1 MSAPTDLRP
10 PARVPLG
17 RILCEDG
24 AIDARQLEHALEQQ
38 RALGLPLGR
47 TLLHLH
53 YIGDEALHRALARQF
68 GVAWVDLDGVSID
81 RSLARVIS
89 RRYAR
94 RHALVPVWLAG
105 GALTVALEN
114 PGARDLVDD
123 LAHLTGLTIDVV
135 TAPAGAIQRA
145 SRRLYDN
152 EPSAGETISGPPDG
166 PGDPLGPAALPPAR
180 IRVPDEPAARRG
192 DDLFRAV
199 LRMALDQGASDVH
212 LETLPAG
219 LSMRLR
225 VDGVL
230 RRPSLGGLQEALDR
244 HAREVVSRVKIL
256 AALDIAERRRPQD
269 GSFQLRLERDRALV
283 VVDLRVSVVPS
294 HSGES
299 VVIRLLD
306 RSRAPRALA
315 DLDLSPAVAGGLAAA
330 LRRTTGIFL
339 VTGPTGSGKST
350 TLYACLMR
358 LHRPEIRILTAED
371 PVEYVYDGLSQSEV
385 NPDIGNTFATYL
397 RAFLR
402 HDPEVIMVGE
412 IRDQDTAVM
421 AFRAAQ
427 TGHLLLSTMHTNTAI
442 AAVPRLLDLGIDA
455 SLIATSLVGV
465 LSQRLARRICSAC
478 RAPAA
483 VSGVAVD
490 ELFAAP
496 PPGLTLFGG
505 TGCAACAFTGY
516 RGRLLV
522 ADLWM
527 PDERDLML
535 VAGRAPLDELTRSAR
550 RTTVSMAQDAHARL
564 QAGLTSA
571 EELLRVLPYPAIVE
585 HRARFGRVDG
595 PAGLEPA
602 KG

>member
-1 MSAPTDLRP
+1 MNSSTGAGQ
-10 PARVPLG
+10 PARLPLG

-24 AIDARQLEHALEQQ
+24 AIDVRQLEHALDRQ
-38 RALGLPLGR
+38 RALGLPLGQ
-47 TLLHLH
+47 TLLRLH
-53 YIGDEALHRALARQF
+53 YLSDDALQRALARQF
-68 GVAWVDLDGVSID
+68 GVAWVDLDALPID
-81 RSLARVIS
+81 RALARVIS

-94 RHALVPVWLAG
+94 RHALVPMWLTDG
-105 GALTVALEN
+105 VLTVAVEN
-114 PGARDLVDD
+114 PGAREVVDE
-123 LAHLTGLTIDVV
+123 LGRLTGTSIDVV
-135 TAPAGAIQRA
+135 TAPAAAIQRA
-145 SRRLYDN
+145 SRRLYDG
-152 EPSAGETISGPPDG
+152 ESQPGETISSSPP
-166 PGDPLGPAALPPAR
+166 PAAGGSDDAASAAR
-180 IRVPDEPAARRG
+180 AREPDEAGGRRG
-192 DDLFRAV
+192 DDLFRDV
-199 LRMALDQGASDVH
+199 LRLALDQGASDVH
-212 LETLPAG
+212 LETLPSG
-219 LSMRLR
+219 LSLRLR

-230 RRPSLGGLQEALDR
+230 RRPSVGALQEALDR

-269 GSFQLRLERDRALV
+269 GSFQLRLERERAIAL
-283 VVDLRVSVVPS
+283 VDLRVSVVPS

-299 VVIRLLD
+299 VVVRLLD

-315 DLDLSPAVAGGLAAA
+315 DLDLSPAVAGGLEAA

-385 NPDIGNTFATYL
+385 NPDIGNTFAAYL

-412 IRDQDTAVM
+412 IRDQDTAEM

-427 TGHLLLSTMHTNTAI
+427 TGHLLLSTLHTNAAI

-465 LSQRLARRICSAC
+465 LSQRLARRICSTC
-478 RAPAA
+478 LAPAA
-483 VSGVAVD
+483 RSGVAVE
-490 ELFAAP
+490 ELFGEP
-496 PPGLTLFGG
+496 PPGLRLFRG
-505 TGCAACAFTGY
+505 TGCASCAFTGY

-527 PDERDLML
+527 PDEQDLML
-535 VAGRAPLDELTRSAR
+535 VAARAPLDEITRSAR
-550 RTTVSMAQDAHARL
+550 RTTISMADDAHARL
-564 QAGLTSA
+564 QAGLTTV
-571 EELLRVLPYPAIVE
+571 EELMRVLPYPAIVE
-585 HRARFGRVDG
+585 HRARFGRG
-595 PAGLEPA
+595 PGAAGSRAAE
-602 KG
+602 G

>member
-1 MSAPTDLRP
+1 
-10 PARVPLG
+10 
-17 RILCEDG
+17 
-24 AIDARQLEHALEQQ
+24 
-38 RALGLPLGR
+38 
-47 TLLHLH
+47 
-53 YIGDEALHRALARQF
+53 
-68 GVAWVDLDGVSID
+68 
-81 RSLARVIS
+81 
-89 RRYAR
+89 
-94 RHALVPVWLAG
+94 
-105 GALTVALEN
+105 
-114 PGARDLVDD
+114 
-123 LAHLTGLTIDVV
+123 
-135 TAPAGAIQRA
+135 
-145 SRRLYDN
+145 
-152 EPSAGETISGPPDG
+152 
-166 PGDPLGPAALPPAR
+166 
-180 IRVPDEPAARRG
+180 
-192 DDLFRAV
+192 
-199 LRMALDQGASDVH
+199 
-212 LETLPAG
+212 
-219 LSMRLR
+219 
-225 VDGVL
+225 
-230 RRPSLGGLQEALDR
+230 
-244 HAREVVSRVKIL
+244 
-256 AALDIAERRRPQD
+256 
-269 GSFQLRLERDRALV
+269 
-283 VVDLRVSVVPS
+283 
-294 HSGES
+294 
-299 VVIRLLD
+299 
-306 RSRAPRALA
+306 
-315 DLDLSPAVAGGLAAA
+315 
-330 LRRTTGIFL
+330 
-339 VTGPTGSGKST
+339 
-350 TLYACLMR
+350 MR

-483 VSGVAVD
+483 GSGVAVD
-490 ELFAAP
+490 ELFGAP
-496 PPGLTLFGG
+496 PSGLTLFGG